1 METCPEYEKSPLA
14 ELSKAFESAWA
25 VLQRLI
31 RDPNKHEALKL
42 QLQCTLLK
50 LAADG
55 VADAQQ
61 LSSLAVDKLSAE
73 PTSQELPL
81 AAEGPHDFVRKVEP
95 QVPQGEQD
103 EEKAR
108 VRACLDALKNAV
120 QATGRENVGKALRG
134 RMKDKAKQKLARQ
147 RRPGVKRHGH
157 REDSV

>member
-42 QLQCTLLK
+42 QLQCMLLK

-73 PTSQELPL
+73 QNPQELPL
-81 AAEGPHDFVRKVEP
+81 AAEGVHDFVRKVEP
-95 QVPQGEQD
+95 QLPQAEQD

-108 VRACLDALKNAV
+108 VRACLDALKNA
-120 QATGRENVGKALRG
+120 QATGREKVGKAVRG
-134 RMKDKAKQKLARQ
+134 RMEDKAPKQKLARH
-147 RRPGVKRHGH
+147 RRPEVKRHGH
-157 REDSV
+157 REDSA